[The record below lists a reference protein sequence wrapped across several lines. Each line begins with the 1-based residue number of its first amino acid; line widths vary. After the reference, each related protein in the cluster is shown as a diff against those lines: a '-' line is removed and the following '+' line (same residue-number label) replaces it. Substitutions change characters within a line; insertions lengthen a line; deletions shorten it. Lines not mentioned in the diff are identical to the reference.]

1 MSGDSYSNLSQLA
14 AFSEMGGDK
23 GSNALDQTDNA
34 RDMYRGVLSGIIG
47 GFTSVKVCSI
57 DMSNERDRVKY
68 EELLNNPEV
77 TILKEDSTFAVFES
91 KDRDG
96 YAKETRYMVYLK
108 YRVSDVDKVFD
119 KMNAYLD
126 SLDALTPPI
135 SDPGG
140 LAELIT
146 AWGFFYTDVPAS
158 KHVKFYAVV
167 LRIEKMII
175 DVNERAKAAGKAN
188 AVKAEDL
195 VKSMKNRFVMTD
207 VIVPDPVI
215 PAPEPDS
222 ATVEAGLRK
231 LDEEVN
237 DLTEGDDSELP
248 VDAGDAL
255 KADGLNILNKLVKVD
270 RLKTAAQLKADT
282 GKAAVP
288 GETEAG
294 VNTDPVPEKSGKTK
308 GKTVK

>member
-23 GSNALDQTDNA
+23 GSNAMDQTDNA

-57 DMSNERDRVKY
+57 DMSNEGDRIKY

-96 YAKETRYMVYLK
+96 YVKETRYMVYLK

-126 SLDALTPPI
+126 SLDALTPPV

-158 KHVKFYAVV
+158 KHARFYAVV
-167 LRIEKMII
+167 LRIEKMIA
-175 DVNERAKAAGKAN
+175 DVNERSKAAGKVN
-188 AVKAEDL
+188 SVKADDL
-195 VKSMKNRFVMTD
+195 VKSMKNRFMMTD
-207 VIVPDPVI
+207 VIEPDPII
-215 PAPEPDS
+215 PVPEPDS
-222 ATVEAGLRK
+222 VTVGEGLRK
-231 LDEEVN
+231 LDDEVSA
-237 DLTEGDDSELP
+237 LTDGDDSELTA
-248 VDAGDAL
+248 DAGTAP

-270 RLKTAAQLKADT
+270 RIKTASQLKADADKAADHGETGAGGDT
-282 GKAAVP
+282 GK
-288 GETEAG
+288 
-294 VNTDPVPEKSGKTK
+294 VPEKSGKTK